1 MPIAWEFE
9 NILPIVATQ
18 INLGFNLFNLYS
30 IVQIHIYTYTYV
42 YTYVQQYIIVC
53 MCVHIYIYIYRVA
66 VHIMDLKDF
75 GGLDFFKMPPI
86 SHLERNCD
94 LNQ

>member
-53 MCVHIYIYIYRVA
+53 MCVHIYIYTELQYILW
-66 VHIMDLKDF
+66 IGKIL
-75 GGLDFFKMPPI
+75 GPDFFKMPPI